1 MKGRE
6 AKVQEESDA
15 PADFHLE
22 RSQGRFDRADHWLQQ
37 AGSTILTAMF
47 LVMTTVGLMQ
57 VVFRYFFQL
66 PLPWSEE
73 LIRYLFV
80 WTTFLGAGV
89 AAAQGLH
96 IEIDLLSFILDNR
109 TPAQRARTIRQIR
122 IAGTFLVL
130 IFLAYYDYLAA
141 GFLWDIKEL
150 EQTSTAMDMNMLWP
164 MSSILVGGGLMFFH
178 YCARIVRD
186 LQAVWTERAAA
197 GVPARRTS

>member
-1 MKGRE
+1 MEGRE
-6 AKVQEESDA
+6 AGAQEESDA

-22 RSQGRFDRADHWLQQ
+22 RSQGRFDSADKWLEKI
-37 AGSTILTAMF
+37 GSTILTAMF

-96 IEIDLLSFILDNR
+96 IEINLLSFVLENKA
-109 TPAQRARTIRQIR
+109 PPQRDRIIRRIR
-122 IAGTFLVL
+122 IVGTALVL
-130 IFLAYYDYLAA
+130 VFLAYYDYLAGA
-141 GFLWDIKEL
+141 FLLDIHGL

-164 MSSILVGGGLMFFH
+164 MSAILVGGGLMFLH
-178 YCARIVRD
+178 YLARLIRD
-186 LQAVWTERAAA
+186 LRAGRAERAATWA
-197 GVPARRTS
+197 SARRAI